1 MAPLR
6 LIVNRVLPVEW
17 KCPKTAHFLRLPGSE
32 RTGSLAGAGFD
43 TPMRK
48 TVWLAALIALAV
60 PGAAAGQ
67 GHVLRFAKTI
77 GPGWALDKSGWM
89 SFVAFSTD
97 GTRILSD
104 APSKPDDISGGLTI
118 WSFPKGRLIARMPGQ
133 PQAVSRD
140 WKFYAASDGVRDR
153 ATGRRLI
160 AQAANTY
167 ALHAFSPDDAY
178 VAQAQ
183 HDAPIRLISLEN
195 GKVVRTFGTHGAF
208 SLAISPDGRMLAA
221 GHWDSVMLWDIRSGR
236 RIATLRGFGRYVE
249 SISFRR
255 DGRVL
260 AAGTDWGQVQAWTL
274 RGRKRLFSIQIGGG
288 DTSNPAFSPDGRLLA
303 VGIYGTGTVWVLD
316 AQDGKLL
323 DQAKVSGI
331 GCGSAAFSPDG
342 RYLITPSTGGLVTWP
357 YDLGGRIKVFEV
369 LRRAADTRRVSRG

>member
-1 MAPLR
+1 L
-6 LIVNRVLPVEW
+6 
-17 KCPKTAHFLRLPGSE
+17 
-32 RTGSLAGAGFD
+32 
-43 TPMRK
+43 
-48 TVWLAALIALAV
+48 
-60 PGAAAGQ
+60 
-67 GHVLRFAKTI
+67 
-77 GPGWALDKSGWM
+77 
-89 SFVAFSTD
+89 
-97 GTRILSD
+97 
-104 APSKPDDISGGLTI
+104 
-118 WSFPKGRLIARMPGQ
+118 
-133 PQAVSRD
+133 
-140 WKFYAASDGVRDR
+140 
-153 ATGRRLI
+153 
-160 AQAANTY
+160 
-167 ALHAFSPDDAY
+167 
-178 VAQAQ
+178 
-183 HDAPIRLISLEN
+183 
-195 GKVVRTFGTHGAF
+195 
-208 SLAISPDGRMLAA
+208 
-221 GHWDSVMLWDIRSGR
+221 LWDIRSGR

-316 AQDGKLL
+316 AHDGKLL

-369 LRRAADTRRVSRG
+369 LRRAADTRRGSRG